1 MVITTL
7 YHEYP
12 VVIPALILEYS
23 EVISTLLPEY
33 SIVITTL
40 ILEYSAPLFQLT
52 IHFDLNYKPVK
63 FKASKRMWARDVR
76 HEGAITLVSATLH
89 FEWNE

>member
-23 EVISTLLPEY
+23 EVIS
-33 SIVITTL
+33 TL

-76 HEGAITLVSATLH
+76 HEGATTLVSATLH

>member
-23 EVISTLLPEY
+23 EVIS
-33 SIVITTL
+33 TL